1 MKFFHNKH
9 QQPQLYWKFLMPF
22 SLKLECM
29 SKNSCN
35 KSCHV
40 TYSNSSCSLSG
51 KGCGEGGTL
60 VCELAQSQVKVHLV
74 FEKAGSFKSHT
85 DCWIMENGSE

>member
-1 MKFFHNKH
+1 
-9 QQPQLYWKFLMPF
+9 MPF

-60 VCELAQSQVKVHLV
+60 VCELAQSQVKVHFPIQAAVAKICSSDTSTATVEQGALM
-74 FEKAGSFKSHT
+74 SFCHLFS
-85 DCWIMENGSE
+85 